1 MPWLLQPRIRLGCS
15 INAAAHCRVDGGLK
29 NEIVAGSFIV
39 GCFFAIVVMNLIAQ
53 RRQLLY
59 SSISQ
64 RSNNPKKKTGHIN
77 VAGAQLSFSC
87 SRINYHLKMSLH
99 SPRKPA

>member
-39 GCFFAIVVMNLIAQ
+39 GCFFAIVVMNLITTLTTA
-53 RRQLLY
+53 
-59 SSISQ
+59 
-64 RSNNPKKKTGHIN
+64 
-77 VAGAQLSFSC
+77 SFL
-87 SRINYHLKMSLH
+87 N
-99 SPRKPA
+99 KPAQQQP